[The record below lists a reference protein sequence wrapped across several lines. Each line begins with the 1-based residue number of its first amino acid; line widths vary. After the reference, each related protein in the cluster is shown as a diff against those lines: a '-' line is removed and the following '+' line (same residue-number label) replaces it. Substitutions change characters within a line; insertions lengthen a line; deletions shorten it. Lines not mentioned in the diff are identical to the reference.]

1 MRCVAGV
8 GLLALVGCNQI
19 FGIAPTTAWDA
30 GIDGDLAMPHA
41 RLTWQ
46 IAAVTDA
53 GVPAP
58 AVDYA
63 PIVPVPQLR
72 LAPIDVAL
80 DDSADRA
87 AYQGGVIPIPG
98 SYVGATWR
106 LEYTL
111 ADGVPHE
118 LQWAPDDQVGHV
130 AVPLSGRLERASWSQ
145 NDGYSV
151 APTGPPVAGYAG
163 PRVLTT
169 GLWTEGRAQLNGS
182 RIDYAYFNAT
192 SLSGGKG
199 APEPARGDR
208 AFVIDYSVD
217 AAGCQVAVGSAM
229 LASAA
234 LLPEPRVP
242 QSVPWVTHDQRPP
255 SAIATLAVLTRLTN
269 AIGTLHA
276 SGYVG
281 TLLFGAGVNPL
292 MPGLSSIPTV
302 PLLSSAATLPV
313 PTMLTLLRCPFNPVF
328 GVAPPTTS
336 IPLTLAAFPPLL
348 HLQVSHTRRIL
359 ELADLALT
367 SGISTVAIAGL
378 PQSSIEFSAAIPI
391 SFQLT
396 NPAQQTFDL
405 GGAADRIAVGTAGG
419 TFRFTFAV
427 EPPGSTNL
435 RADYFDVV
443 LHRIAGGALTTR
455 RIYTVTSPAVQ
466 LDGPVLETDTDYV
479 FEIRAYRG
487 HPNAQRG
494 DFATVTYPYGSA
506 TVFTRTFR
514 TVTDG
519 Q

>member
-46 IAAVTDA
+46 IAAVTGA

-58 AVDYA
+58 TVDYA
-63 PIVPVPQLR
+63 PIVPAPQLR
-72 LAPIDVAL
+72 MAPIDVAL

-87 AYQGGVIPIPG
+87 TYQAGVIPIPG
-98 SYVGATWR
+98 GYVGATWR

-118 LQWAPDDQVGHV
+118 VQWAPDDQVGHV
-130 AVPLSGRLERASWSQ
+130 AIPLFGRLERASWPQ
-145 NDGYSV
+145 DGGYSV
-151 APTGPPVAGYAG
+151 TPSNPPASYAA

-169 GLWTEGRAQLNGS
+169 GLWTEGRAQVNGP

-192 SLSGGKG
+192 SLSGSKG
-199 APEPARGDR
+199 GPEPARGDR
-208 AFVIDYSVD
+208 AFVVDYQVD
-217 AAGCQVAVGSAM
+217 GAGCQVAVGSAM
-229 LASAA
+229 LTSAA
-234 LLPEPRVP
+234 LLPEPRDP
-242 QSVPWVTHDQRPP
+242 QSVEWAVHPRVPGP
-255 SAIATLAVLTRLTN
+255 AIPVLSVLTRLTN

-281 TLLFGAGVNPL
+281 TLLFGVGANPL
-292 MPGLSSIPTV
+292 MPGLTSLPAV
-302 PLLSSAATLPV
+302 PLLSSTATLPV
-313 PTMLTLLRCPFNPVF
+313 PTLLTLLRCPFNPAF
-328 GVAPPTTS
+328 GVAPPTTMA
-336 IPLTLAAFPPLL
+336 PLTLAAFPPLL
-348 HLQVSHTRRIL
+348 HLQISHTRTISQ
-359 ELADLALT
+359 LADVALT
-367 SGISTVAIAGL
+367 SGISTVAIASL
-378 PQSSIEFSAAIPI
+378 PQSSIEFSAAIPLT
-391 SFQLT
+391 FQLT

-405 GGAADRIAVGTAGG
+405 GGAADRIAVGDAGG

-435 RADYFDVV
+435 RADHFDVV

-455 RIYTVTSPAVQ
+455 RIYTVTSPAVRI
-466 LDGPVLETDTDYV
+466 DGPVLENDTDYV

-514 TVTDG
+514 TVSDG